1 MLVASEKLS
10 IWMHKCPFFPTGIAA
25 VFAQFKIDQFRSIA
39 WYNVAIGVALI
50 ILQLTIFHGESNC
63 NKLPQRC
70 TLCRT
75 ILKKRKISIVD
86 IVISLC
92 TVIELEW
99 VQAVDCSVYYL
110 FGRVTY
116 QLEELFLDYMLPRTW
131 DVTEVLHFN

>member
-50 ILQLTIFHGESNC
+50 ILQFTIFHGESNC

-70 TLCRT
+70 TLRRT
-75 ILKKRKISIVD
+75 IFKKRKISIVD

-110 FGRVTY
+110 LVEY
-116 QLEELFLDYMLPRTW
+116 
-131 DVTEVLHFN
+131 